1 MRARV
6 RHDGLHEVLGD
17 AHALLGDLQVLG
29 VPLATSER
37 SWSLVSLV
45 AGVRSDS
52 LGLEL
57 VIAGAVGAV
66 LTFNVRLFVGAVLIY
81 EGAL

>member
-6 RHDGLHEVLGD
+6 RHDRLHEVLGD